1 MQFQRQKAKDE
12 AAKAERERVAKEKA
26 RIKEQE
32 DAQRRRQ
39 EAAAS
44 EPAQRRAQ
52 YCRSFRRANITPRGY
67 VTDARSTSSPTTS
80 TISVSTLLHPFLDAG
95 LRPTLLVLDC
105 CHCFPQDI
113 YWYCGPCGDDCGNP
127 DHPMVK
133 MG

>member
-1 MQFQRQKAKDE
+1 MQLQRQKAKDE

-67 VTDARSTSSPTTS
+67 CDRCKVHKLSHYKYYFHEHFAA
-80 TISVSTLLHPFLDAG
+80 PFLGCRAETEFAHCR
-95 LRPTLLVLDC
+95 LLPLLPARQLLALWTLWRRL
-105 CHCFPQDI
+105 
-113 YWYCGPCGDDCGNP
+113 W
-127 DHPMVK
+127 
-133 MG
+133 